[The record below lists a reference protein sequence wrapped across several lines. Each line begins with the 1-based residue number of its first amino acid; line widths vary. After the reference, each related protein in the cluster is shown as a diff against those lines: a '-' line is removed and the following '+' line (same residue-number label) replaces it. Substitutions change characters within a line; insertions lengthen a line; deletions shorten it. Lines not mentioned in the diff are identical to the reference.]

1 MGVGHNGISQ
11 CGKTTITEMMFVQSK
26 AAAPAAAAAAA
37 AGAILGVGHD
47 GISLFVKTTITE
59 RSQLI
64 YIDERNKKR

>member
-1 MGVGHNGISQ
+1 LGVGHNGISQ

-26 AAAPAAAAAAA
+26 AAAPAAAAA